1 MLASKNKSEMFNDKY
16 VRGLPVG
23 GILTTLA
30 SFMSLLM
37 LGAFYTFGNL
47 MPYLVSYMRNATGE
61 DITYRC
67 VGSFYD
73 MLQAHYKLPPN

>member
-1 MLASKNKSEMFNDKY
+1 MFSLKKSDMFNDRY

-23 GILTTLA
+23 GILAALG

-37 LGAFYTFGNL
+37 LGSFYTFGNL

-67 VGSFYD
+67 VF
-73 MLQAHYKLPPN
+73 

>member
-1 MLASKNKSEMFNDKY
+1 MFGDRY

-67 VGSFYD
+67 VRSFND
-73 MLQAHYKLPPN
+73 VLQLVTSTIQIAL

>member
-1 MLASKNKSEMFNDKY
+1 MLASKKKLDMFNDKY
-16 VRGLPVG
+16 IRGLPVG

-67 VGSFYD
+67 V
-73 MLQAHYKLPPN
+73 

>member
-1 MLASKNKSEMFNDKY
+1 MFGDRY
-16 VRGLPVG
+16 VRGLPLG

-67 VGSFYD
+67 VEIMNGVVLKFSYFP
-73 MLQAHYKLPPN
+73 LF

>member
-1 MLASKNKSEMFNDKY
+1 MSAAFTLKNSDMFHDTY
-16 VRGLPVG
+16 VRGLPLG
-23 GILTTLA
+23 GILTALG

-61 DITYRC
+61 DITY
-67 VGSFYD
+67 
-73 MLQAHYKLPPN
+73 A